1 MICPN
6 CKQEVTGNFCSN
18 CGMPLEQ
25 KESGTDP
32 AKGKRQTENKS
43 SHYTKKQ
50 SNQKNQGTKKQA
62 TKKKK
67 SQTAGKISRGVT
79 GTVSRG
85 IATAGSVTV
94 GTINTAWKICFN
106 LLPWVCGA
114 LMFYITAKLSLG
126 LWSQRHVFGSIS
138 RIIQERNI
146 NQAAYLILS
155 LGLTAFGILQIFWTV
170 SRKKMPD
177 NGKVRRIDT
186 GRGMLGFLLFFLLA
200 LTAHYINPLLPE
212 HPYPLPGLK
221 LVLSVTSTLGRSFA
235 LLSFLGVILCF
246 VRKIGR

>member
-32 AKGKRQTENKS
+32 AKEKRKTENKS
-43 SHYTKKQ
+43 SQYTKKQ
-50 SNQKNQGTKKQA
+50 SSQKNQGTKKQA

-85 IATAGSVTV
+85 ISTAGSVTV

-138 RIIQERNI
+138 GIIRERNI
-146 NQAAYLILS
+146 NQAAYLILA
-155 LGLTAFGILQIFWTV
+155 LGLTSFGILQIFWTIC
-170 SRKKMPD
+170 RKKMPD
-177 NGKVRRIDT
+177 NGKVQRIDT

-200 LTAHYINPLLPE
+200 LTAHYINPLRPE
-212 HPYPLPGLK
+212 HPHPRPGLK
-221 LVLSVTSTLGRSFA
+221 LVLNVVHALDRPFA
-235 LLSFLGVILCF
+235 LLNFLGVILCF
-246 VRKIGR
+246 VRKLGR

>member
-18 CGMPLEQ
+18 CGMPLERETSCTDNT
-25 KESGTDP
+25 KEKVNPGT
-32 AKGKRQTENKS
+32 KS
-43 SHYTKKQ
+43 SQNIKK
-50 SNQKNQGTKKQA
+50 KKKQGTKKQE

-67 SQTAGKISRGVT
+67 SGTAGKISRGVT

-85 IATAGSVTV
+85 ISTAGSVTA

-155 LGLTAFGILQIFWTV
+155 LGLTAFGILQIFWTI

-186 GRGMLGFLLFFLLA
+186 GRGMLGFLLFFLLS

-221 LVLSVTSTLGRSFA
+221 LVLNVVHALDRPFA
-235 LLSFLGVILCF
+235 LLNFLGVILCF
-246 VRKIGR
+246 LRKLGR

>member
-18 CGMPLEQ
+18 CGISLEQ

-126 LWSQRHVFGSIS
+126 LW
-138 RIIQERNI
+138 
-146 NQAAYLILS
+146 
-155 LGLTAFGILQIFWTV
+155 
-170 SRKKMPD
+170 D
-177 NGKVRRIDT
+177 
-186 GRGMLGFLLFFLLA
+186 
-200 LTAHYINPLLPE
+200 
-212 HPYPLPGLK
+212 
-221 LVLSVTSTLGRSFA
+221 
-235 LLSFLGVILCF
+235 
-246 VRKIGR
+246 

>member
-32 AKGKRQTENKS
+32 AKEKRKTENKS
-43 SHYTKKQ
+43 SQYTKKQ
-50 SNQKNQGTKKQA
+50 SSQKNQGTKKQA

-67 SQTAGKISRGVT
+67 SGTAGKISRGVT

-85 IATAGSVTV
+85 ISTAGSVTA

-138 RIIQERNI
+138 GIIQERNI
-146 NQAAYLILS
+146 NQAAYLVLS
-155 LGLTAFGILQIFWTV
+155 LGLTAFGILQIVWTI

-221 LVLSVTSTLGRSFA
+221 LVLNVVHALDRPFA
-235 LLSFLGVILCF
+235 LLNFLGIILCF
-246 VRKIGR
+246 LRKLGR